1 MARLPYL
8 PPDALDPG
16 DPDLVERPINL
27 FRILAHSP
35 GALRAWKDMGDW
47 IREGTSIDPRLRE
60 LAILEV
66 AVAAGNR
73 YVFSHHSQIGRRFQV
88 TAADAALV
96 ATWPDPAGQSWT
108 DQENAVLSAA
118 RQLSTAGSID
128 ARTWETLSSFLTPAQ
143 RIDVLMTIGYYT
155 MVTRCGAALELD
167 VEPEYQQFLP
177 TEAEDWEPG
186 RSRDHS

>member
-96 ATWPDPAGQSWT
+96 ATCQIRPVSPGPTRRTQSCPPPGSSAPPA
-108 DQENAVLSAA
+108 A
-118 RQLSTAGSID
+118 STPG
-128 ARTWETLSSFLTPAQ
+128 
-143 RIDVLMTIGYYT
+143 
-155 MVTRCGAALELD
+155 
-167 VEPEYQQFLP
+167 
-177 TEAEDWEPG
+177 PG
-186 RSRDHS
+186 RHSPHSSPPHSASTC